1 MESQKVFNETVK
13 SIRSQFGEQAIVDFN
28 SKEKKNISV
37 IKTGS
42 LNLDNILGING
53 FPRGRIIEIYGNESC
68 GKTTLALQAIA
79 SCQKNHNGKCAFID
93 TEHALDA
100 KYCESN
106 GVDINKM
113 LIAQPESGEQT
124 FAIIEALAKTGIID
138 LIVVDSV
145 AAIVPESEI
154 NGEYEDQ
161 HVGLHARLMS
171 KGLRIIQSVCYQNN
185 VTIIFINQIREKIGV
200 LFGDNKTTTGG
211 WALKF
216 FSSIRIELKRSELI
230 RNSSKSVIGI
240 RTQARVVKNKL
251 APPMQTTYLDIYFD
265 RGFDNTFEII
275 DMAITK
281 KVIVQKGS
289 WFFYNNIQLVQG
301 RDNLKAY
308 FEQPKNQKIFNDI
321 KKIIFQ

>member
-1 MESQKVFNETVK
+1 MESQKVFNEAVK

-28 SKEKKNISV
+28 SKDKKNINV

-68 GKTTLALQAIA
+68 GKTTLALQTIA
-79 SCQKNHNGKCAFID
+79 SCQKNYNGKCAFID
-93 TEHALDA
+93 TEHALDT
-100 KYCESN
+100 KYCKSN

-113 LIAQPESGEQT
+113 ILAQPETGEQV

-154 NGEYEDQ
+154 NGEYADQ

-185 VTIIFINQIREKIGV
+185 VTIIFINQIREKIGI
-200 LFGDNKTTTGG
+200 LFGDSKTTTGG

-230 RNSSKSVIGI
+230 KNSSKSIIGI
-240 RTQARVVKNKL
+240 RTQARIVKNKL
-251 APPMQTTYLDIYFD
+251 APPMRTAYLDIYFD

-275 DMAITK
+275 DMAIAK

-301 RDNLKAY
+301 RDNLKSY
-308 FEQPKNQKIFNDI
+308 LEQPKNQKIFNDI
-321 KKIIFQ
+321 KKMIFQ